1 MKIAFI
7 TDSGTGISAADWKQ
21 EGIYS
26 VSLQINDGDEN
37 FFDLED
43 ITIDQVYD
51 RFRAGHVLS
60 TSLPALGKV
69 EALFQQLKN
78 EGYDTVFAIVIS
90 EGLSGTLGAL
100 RMCATSLDL
109 NFEYVDCYVTSVV
122 QTYLVRCAKQ
132 LYEQGKRVNEIK
144 SVLEKIVHSTN
155 TLILPDDLQH
165 LKRSGRLTP
174 LAAALGGLL
183 KIKPLLQINEH
194 TEGRVDV
201 LDKVRTMSKAMD
213 KVIDYMKKDNV
224 DGSYDITVAHVDD
237 LETAL
242 ILQDKLKDAFPDANH
257 HMISLVSVVALHTG
271 VGTQAVQYFKRI
283 D

>member
-7 TDSGTGISAADWKQ
+7 TDSGTGISSKAWKE

-26 VSLQINDGDEN
+26 LPLQINDGDEN
-37 FFDLED
+37 FYDLED
-43 ITIDQVYD
+43 ITQEQVYD
-51 RFRAGHVLS
+51 RLRKGHILS
-60 TSLPALGKV
+60 TSLPSLGKT
-69 EALFQQLKN
+69 EALFQQLKD
-78 EGYDTVFAIVIS
+78 EGYDTIFAVAIS

-109 NFEYVDCYVTSVV
+109 KFEYVDCYVTAVV
-122 QTYLVRCAKQ
+122 QAYMVRKAKA
-132 LYEQGKRVNEIK
+132 LYEQGKRVSEIK
-144 SVLEKIVHSTN
+144 AVLEKIVHTTN
-155 TLILPDDLQH
+155 TLVLPDDLQH

-183 KIKPLLQINEH
+183 RIKPMLQINEH

-213 KVIDYMKKDNV
+213 KVIEYMKAAGV
-224 DGSYDITVAHVDD
+224 DELYDITVAHVDD
-237 LETAL
+237 SETAL
-242 ILQDKLKDAFPDANH
+242 ILQNKLKEAFPDAH
-257 HMISLVSVVALHTG
+257 HRMITLVSVVALHTG
-271 VGTQAVQYFKRI
+271 AGTQAVQYFKRI

>member
-7 TDSGTGISAADWKQ
+7 TDSGTGISSAEWEQ

-26 VSLQINDGDEN
+26 LPLQINDGDEN
-37 FFDLED
+37 FYDLEN

-51 RFRAGHVLS
+51 RFRAGHILS
-60 TSLPALGKV
+60 TSLPSLGKI
-69 EALFQQLKN
+69 EALFQRLKDD
-78 EGYDTVFAIVIS
+78 GYEAVFAIAIS

-100 RMCATSLDL
+100 KMCAASLDIT
-109 NFEYVDCYVTSVV
+109 FEYVDCYVTAVV
-122 QTYLVRCAKQ
+122 QAYMVRKAKK
-132 LYEQGKRVNEIK
+132 LYEQGKRINEIK
-144 SVLEKIVHSTN
+144 RILEKLVHSTN

-183 KIKPLLQINEH
+183 KIKPLLQINEY

-213 KVIDYMKKDNV
+213 KVIDYMKKDGV
-224 DGSYDITVAHVDD
+224 DASYDITVAHVDD

-242 ILQDKLKDAFPDANH
+242 ILQGKLKEAFPEAQH
-257 HMISLVSVVALHTG
+257 HIIPLVSVVALHTG
-271 VGTQAVQYFKRI
+271 ARTQAVQYFKRI